1 MLDLEYVIAVHD
13 EILAKYGGLPGFA
26 NGGRGGVEAAIQ
38 RVENHVF
45 YADLN
50 DVFGIA
56 AAYAIAI
63 ARGHVFNDANKRTG
77 LACAL
82 TYLEAE
88 GIVIG
93 EFSNLEEVMVD
104 VAQGTVDQEEFAEYL
119 GTIWRRSQ
127 GPE

>member
-38 RVENHVF
+38 RVENHIF

-77 LACAL
+77 LACAM

-104 VAQGTVDQEEFAEYL
+104 VAQGTVDQGDFAEYL

-127 GPE
+127 GAE